1 MSDIEFINNIK
12 NEFEQLKKQYNE
24 KKNNVEVAKK
34 NYIDSVI
41 NTTNKEVEY
50 MNELVIDKDNKIKV
64 IIYNEKDLS
73 KLEQAKEKSKNPKKE
88 EEALKDLAI
97 FYNISN
103 NDWGIAEKI
112 KPVKEWYTEKY
123 SQEYE
128 IPIPDGVT
136 TKKTNKLEFLDDNG
150 DKFENKNG
158 PYYDNCSTNYE
169 DDGSCDI
176 TQADAVCSKYGA
188 FVCNKQMV
196 ENLKKDYLDNKK
208 GWSREKGKLKI
219 IKKVSDTSLV
229 SKGFD
234 EVAKGSE
241 EGNLAKSF
249 LKGVSVAVDNS
260 EKDVEEEKVEEES
273 KAGVFCCKN
282 IKCQKQS
289 TEKGIWIK
297 NKDDSYQKA
306 EFDDVPKICKNI
318 SYIAPDFTSP
328 NLFSKVSE
336 RKKRPKTTKSGWW
349 DTKVKTYYPEMYFVN
364 RFGYKQKINTEYIVE
379 KIKDLKNVD
388 DKNYSENYNEI
399 QQFLEKFSKFDKVYL
414 TNEEINKI
422 ESGADIVG
430 DTIYVDNVGNNITY
444 NNQIAWVDIKGNKNV
459 YANAEVFSKR
469 NNISCPSEVKNV
481 SGEAW
486 LSSPLNDIVSE
497 DEYTCL
503 YMDNTA
509 YENLKKAQK
518 ELNEYVESVENYINN
533 IDEIDKQLKANLL
546 KLQKEIRSDIVN
558 INTDI
563 DETTKLRMMK
573 DTAKGKLSNTKL
585 TMESNKVQLKIWLFI
600 SLVLFIFAINNI
612 SGEIEISNFNIFML
626 IAIVI
631 ILFILGRRM
640 YIARII

>member
-1 MSDIEFINNIK
+1 MSDIDFINNIK
-12 NEFEQLKKQYNE
+12 NEFEELKKQYNE

-34 NYIDSVI
+34 NYIESVI
-41 NTTNKEVEY
+41 NNTNKKVDY
-50 MNELVIDKDNKIKV
+50 MNKLVIDKDRKQNV

-73 KLEQAKEKSKNPKKE
+73 KLEQAKEKSKNPKKK
-88 EEALKDLAI
+88 EEAMKDLAI

-112 KPVKEWYTEKY
+112 KPIKDWYTNNF
-123 SQEYE
+123 STDYE

-136 TKKTNKLEFLDDNG
+136 TKSKSKLDFFDDNG
-150 DKFENKNG
+150 DKFENVNG
-158 PYYDNCSTNYE
+158 PYYDNCSANYE

-176 TQADAVCSKYGA
+176 TQADGVCAKYGA
-188 FVCNKQMV
+188 FVCNKKMV

-208 GWSREKGKLKI
+208 GWTREKGKLKI
-219 IKKVSDTSLV
+219 IKKISDTSLV
-229 SKGFD
+229 SKGFND
-234 EVAKGSE
+234 VADGAE
-241 EGNLAKSF
+241 PGDIAKSL

-260 EKDVEEEKVEEES
+260 EKDVEEQDIEEES

-297 NKDDSYQKA
+297 NKNESYQKA

-318 SYIAPDFTSP
+318 SYIAPDFTSA
-328 NLFSKVSE
+328 NLFSKVSGK
-336 RKKRPKTTKSGWW
+336 KKRPKTTKNGWW
-349 DTKVKTYYPEMYFVN
+349 DTKVETYYPEMYFVN
-364 RFGYKQKINTEYIVE
+364 RFGYKQKINTEDIVD
-379 KIKDLKNVD
+379 KIKALKKID
-388 DKNYSENYNEI
+388 DKKYVENYEEI
-399 QQFLEKFSKFDKVYL
+399 QKFLEKFAKYDKVYL
-414 TNEEINKI
+414 TNAQINNI

-430 DTIYVDNVGNNITY
+430 DTIFVDNVGNNITY

-486 LSSPLNDIVSE
+486 LSSPMKDIITE

-509 YENLKKAQK
+509 YENLKKTQK
-518 ELNEYVESVENYINN
+518 ELNEYVESVEKYINS

-546 KLQKEIRSDIVN
+546 KLQKEIRGDIVN
-558 INTDI
+558 INNDI

-600 SLVLFIFAINNI
+600 SLLLFIFAINNI
-612 SGEIEISNFNIFML
+612 RGEIVISKFNIFML
-626 IAIVI
+626 FAIVI
-631 ILFILGRRM
+631 ILFVLGRRM